1 MMQEVLHYQ
10 FFEIVLFKTN
20 LCLLD
25 YFVVF
30 LVISRLKRPFS
41 ALFIVITYLWCRDN
55 FLVFVAGMFL
65 VKFTHAFDLR
75 SVTGRKLQDFPYFD
89 RRTLR
94 KCIQLSH
101 IAYRD
106 SEKLEC

>member
-1 MMQEVLHYQ
+1 MQEVLFYQ
-10 FFEIVLFKTN
+10 YIKIVLFKTN

-25 YFVVF
+25 FFVVF
-30 LVISRLKRPFS
+30 LVIVRLKRPLS
-41 ALFIVITYLWCRDN
+41 ALFIVIIYLWCREN
-55 FLVFVAGMFL
+55 FLVFVAGIFL
-65 VKFTHAFDLR
+65 DKFINAFDLR